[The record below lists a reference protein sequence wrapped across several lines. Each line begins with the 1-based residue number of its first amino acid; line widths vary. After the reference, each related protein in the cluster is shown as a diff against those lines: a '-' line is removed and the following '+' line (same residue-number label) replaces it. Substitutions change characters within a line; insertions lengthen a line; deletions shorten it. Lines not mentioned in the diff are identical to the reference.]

1 MAFFKMFADSAK
13 EFKSLRCITVT
24 AMMIALNLALK
35 SVTIYVTDDLKISFS
50 YLALATIG
58 MLFGPTVGFFAGA
71 VTDILGLLVQQM
83 MSAFNPLYTLVE
95 ATGGLLYG
103 LFLYR
108 LQPVKFNKEMFK
120 PTTET
125 NVASLNGINA
135 KMMSALMIISV
146 TVLYNIYKFNE
157 LFVVYVI
164 VIALLYGIFL
174 HKLAALPWKQLLR
187 IIGAKL
193 TVALVCNIVMNP
205 AIMVITGVWAIDL
218 ALDVKIPLRLLK
230 NAIQCPVDI
239 MILILILFPIMAAY
253 KSIFKNHN
261 SNKNNKKTATK
272 A

>member
-13 EFKSLRCITVT
+13 ELKTLRCITVT

-35 SVTIYVTDDLKISFS
+35 SITIYVTDDLKISFS

-95 ATGGLLYG
+95 ATGGMLYG
-103 LFLYR
+103 LFLYK
-108 LQPVKFNKEMFK
+108 LQPVKFSKEMFN
-120 PTTET
+120 TTT
-125 NVASLNGINA
+125 DPNVPALNGINA
-135 KMMSALMIISV
+135 KILSALLIISIS
-146 TVLYNIYKFNE
+146 VLYNIYQFNA

-164 VIALLYGIFL
+164 VFALLYGILL
-174 HKLAALPWKQLLR
+174 HKLALLPWKQLLR

-193 TVALVCNIVMNP
+193 SVALVCNIIMTP
-205 AIMVITGVWAIDL
+205 AIMVITEVWALDA
-218 ALDVKIPLRLLK
+218 ALNVKIPLRLLK

-239 MILILILFPIMAAY
+239 MILILILFPIMTAY
-253 KSIFKNHN
+253 KSIFKNQN
-261 SNKNNKKTATK
+261 TTRTDNKSLT
-272 A
+272 